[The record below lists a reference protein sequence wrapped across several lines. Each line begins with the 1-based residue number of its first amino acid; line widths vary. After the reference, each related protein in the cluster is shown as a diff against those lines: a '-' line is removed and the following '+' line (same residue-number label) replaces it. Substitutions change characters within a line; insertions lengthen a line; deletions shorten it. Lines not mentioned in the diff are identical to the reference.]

1 MAKKKTTKKR
11 AQTKKDLEKKIKQ
24 LEAKVAAISTKTKPA
39 ETKPAEIK
47 TPPPPPKPAETK
59 PAETTTPPPP
69 PKPAETKPAETTTPP
84 PPPKPAEKAAPPV
97 TLSASLENAWQNY
110 PTTNTFDYKKKT
122 PGYTPNPNRYF
133 GRLTAPV
140 GTTQTFDWNLQKA
153 KVPGYTAPSN
163 QYFATRARLSYHPAD
178 TNFTGYGLQVEG
190 AVAQTQTAPPPPPP
204 PQPEPQPQQTTA
216 STGGNSRKS
225 ELETYEEEYLA
236 RLDNEAKEHDEL
248 MKAAEEL
255 AAKRTA
261 ESGTSSGQS
270 DSKKGSLPKGF

>member
-11 AQTKKDLEKKIKQ
+11 GQSKKDLEKKIKQ
-24 LEAKVAAISTKTKPA
+24 LEAKVAAISAKTKPA
-39 ETKPAEIK
+39 ETQ
-47 TPPPPPKPAETK
+47 TPPPPPK

-69 PKPAETKPAETTTPP
+69 PKPAETTTPP

-97 TLSASLENAWQNY
+97 TLGAALEDAWQNY
-110 PTTNTFDYKKKT
+110 PMTNTFDYKKKT
-122 PGYTPNPNRYF
+122 PGYSPNPNRYF
-133 GRLTAPV
+133 GRLIATV
-140 GTTQTFDWNLQKA
+140 GTVQTYDWNLQKA

-178 TNFTGYGLQVEG
+178 KTFSGLHVEG
-190 AVAQTQTAPPPPPP
+190 AAAQTQTAPPPPPPPP

-216 STGGNSRKS
+216 NTGGNSRKS

-261 ESGTSSGQS
+261 ESGGSPGQAS
-270 DSKKGSLPKGF
+270 SKKGSLPKGF

>member
-11 AQTKKDLEKKIKQ
+11 GQSKKDLEKKIKQ
-24 LEAKVAAISTKTKPA
+24 LEAKVAAISAKTKPA
-39 ETKPAEIK
+39 ETK

-59 PAETTTPPPP
+59 TPPPP
-69 PKPAETKPAETTTPP
+69 PKPAEVKPAETQTPP

-97 TLSASLENAWQNY
+97 TLGAALEDAWQNY
-110 PTTNTFDYKKKT
+110 PMTNTFDYKKKT
-122 PGYTPNPNRYF
+122 PGYSPNPNRYF
-133 GRLTAPV
+133 GRLIATV
-140 GTTQTFDWNLQKA
+140 GTVQTYDWNLQKA

-178 TNFTGYGLQVEG
+178 KTFSGLHVEG
-190 AVAQTQTAPPPPPP
+190 AAAQTQTAPPPPPP

-236 RLDNEAKEHDEL
+236 RLDNEAREHDEL

-261 ESGTSSGQS
+261 ESGGSSGQS
-270 DSKKGSLPKGF
+270 DTKKGSLPKGF